1 MTTRLLFLELLAVLV
16 CTGCGPRERS
26 VVAYVSVDQIYSEPI
41 LQAFERESG
50 IRVRA
55 VYDVE
60 AAKTTGLT
68 TRLASEKQNPRADV
82 FWNGEFAQTLRLKE
96 QGVLA
101 PFQSSSAADLPLAFR
116 DAEGYWFGLGGR
128 ARVFIINRNLL
139 KPEDYPTKLEDFLD
153 PRYPPDRIGLA
164 LPLFGTTATHA
175 AALYQ
180 AMGAGPARDFFASLK
195 ARGIRVAEGNSVVR
209 DRVADG
215 RWWFGLTDTDD
226 AKAALDRGAPVDV
239 RAPDQDGRGTLIIP
253 GTVAL
258 VRGAPHP
265 EEASRLIEYLLK
277 AETENALIKAGFC
290 QWSLRGDARAVPMFP
305 DRLRSMT
312 TSLDEVHR
320 QLPFTMVEMREIF
333 LR

>member
-1 MTTRLLFLELLAVLV
+1 MTTRLLSLELLAVLV
-16 CTGCGPRERS
+16 LTGCGTPERS
-26 VVAYVSVDQIYSEPI
+26 VVAYVSVDQVYSEPI
-41 LQAFERESG
+41 LKAFEKESG

-68 TRLASEKQNPRADV
+68 TRLVSEKQNPRADV

-101 PFQSSSAADLPLAFR
+101 PFQSSSAADLPLTFR
-116 DAEGYWFGLGGR
+116 DAEGFWFGLGGR

-139 KPEDYPTKLEDFLD
+139 KPEDYPTRLDDFLD

-164 LPLFGTTATHA
+164 LPMFGTTATHA

-180 AMGAGPARDFFASLK
+180 AMGTVPARDFFTSLK
-195 ARGIRVAEGNSVVR
+195 ARGIRVVEGNSAVR

-215 RWWFGLTDTDD
+215 RWLFGLTDTDD
-226 AKAALDRGAPVDV
+226 AQSALDRGAPVEV

-265 EEASRLIEYLLK
+265 LEASSLIEYLLR

-290 QWSLRGDARAVPMFP
+290 QWSLRGDPRAVPMFP
-305 DRLRSMT
+305 GGLRSMP
-312 TSLDEVHR
+312 TSLDEVRR
-320 QLPFTMVEMREIF
+320 QLPSTMVEMREIF